1 MSTPPDYTVLFL
13 ALQHQARP
21 DRPQSWREGLSADHL
36 LCSLPSLDL
45 SPSCIREMLSG
56 ALYSFR
62 APSGLLFTGYLGKVV
77 PRGQGYEAWRV
88 S

>member
-1 MSTPPDYTVLFL
+1 MSTPPNYTVLFL

-21 DRPQSWREGLSADHL
+21 DHPQSWREALSADHL

-45 SPSCIREMLSG
+45 SPSCLREMLSG

-62 APSGLLFTGYLGKVV
+62 TRSGLLFHRIPGEGGAK
-77 PRGQGYEAWRV
+77 GQAYEAWRV